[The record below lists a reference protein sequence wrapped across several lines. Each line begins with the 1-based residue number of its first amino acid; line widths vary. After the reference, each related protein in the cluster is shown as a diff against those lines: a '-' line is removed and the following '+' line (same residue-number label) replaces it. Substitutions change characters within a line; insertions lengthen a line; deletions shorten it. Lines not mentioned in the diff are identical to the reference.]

1 MIRGKDIQTFRE
13 YGMFLQRQCLWLYVI
28 HCNVSQMRK
37 RTSVRTEHMSV
48 IWSCIKING
57 VVSREKKKTGD
68 VSRPSHTLS
77 SFSSDRSK
85 TVPLFHYFFLCA
97 LVVSNVAFFCHHLRN
112 KLFPTVLKWNAPDKA
127 QLSLGC
133 THLSTSERVLK
144 WVQPKLNCALSR
156 AFEHGWK

>member
-1 MIRGKDIQTFRE
+1 MYIKVCTVCYSSSIFPTHQHVVICTYSRSRTSVIRGKDIQTFRE

-57 VVSREKKKTGD
+57 VVSREKKKTGG

-97 LVVSNVAFFCHHLRN
+97 LVVSYVAFFCHYLRN

-127 QLSLGC
+127 
-133 THLSTSERVLK
+133 
-144 WVQPKLNCALSR
+144 
-156 AFEHGWK
+156 